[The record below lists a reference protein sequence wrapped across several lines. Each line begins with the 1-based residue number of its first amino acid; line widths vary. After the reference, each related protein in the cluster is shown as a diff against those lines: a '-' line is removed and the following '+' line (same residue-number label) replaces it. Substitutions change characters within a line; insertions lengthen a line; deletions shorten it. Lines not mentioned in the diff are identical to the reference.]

1 MVDVRERAGGQIGLR
16 DGDPQRGIRVH
27 VERHDER
34 PAVVNFAAFLAFG
47 VHGLAQHGLAVL
59 AERADGAK
67 RREVG
72 LDLHLERG
80 RGVVVALSSVAHR
93 PRRYV
98 LPGVSD
104 SVRWLMV
111 SPLYGVSCSPSFA
124 AYSPETTASVW
135 FSSDFGRRV
144 APPASLFFVLS
155 TLPSV
160 HGDAAAHVFLVIG
173 RVRIS
178 VGDFEALHCDVF
190 GVLQQDGLADARTGD
205 DGRGAFAV
213 RSDGDG
219 RVLGAFGVDDAGRS

>member
-1 MVDVRERAGGQIGLR
+1 MLL
-16 DGDPQRGIRVH
+16 P
-27 VERHDER
+27 
-34 PAVVNFAAFLAFG
+34 
-47 VHGLAQHGLAVL
+47 
-59 AERADGAK
+59 
-67 RREVG
+67 
-72 LDLHLERG
+72 
-80 RGVVVALSSVAHR
+80 SVAHR

-98 LPGVSD
+98 LPGVAD

-155 TLPSV
+155 ALPSV
-160 HGDAAAHVFLVIG
+160 QGDAAAHVFFVIG

-213 RSDGDG
+213 RSDGLGRAGAGGAGLEQQGLTGFEGDAVRRCQRVERG
-219 RVLGAFGVDDAGRS
+219 WLGFRVLRTPILAANHSH

>member
-1 MVDVRERAGGQIGLR
+1 MLL
-16 DGDPQRGIRVH
+16 P
-27 VERHDER
+27 
-34 PAVVNFAAFLAFG
+34 
-47 VHGLAQHGLAVL
+47 
-59 AERADGAK
+59 
-67 RREVG
+67 
-72 LDLHLERG
+72 
-80 RGVVVALSSVAHR
+80 SVAHR

-98 LPGVSD
+98 LPGVAD

-144 APPASLFFVLS
+144 APPVSLFFVLS

-219 RVLGAFGVDDAGRS
+219 RVLGVFGVDDAQAGLDRGAVDGLGRAGAGGAGLEQQGLTGFEGDAVRRCQRVERGWLGFRVLRTPILAANHSH

>member
-1 MVDVRERAGGQIGLR
+1 
-16 DGDPQRGIRVH
+16 
-27 VERHDER
+27 
-34 PAVVNFAAFLAFG
+34 
-47 VHGLAQHGLAVL
+47 
-59 AERADGAK
+59 
-67 RREVG
+67 
-72 LDLHLERG
+72 
-80 RGVVVALSSVAHR
+80 
-93 PRRYV
+93 
-98 LPGVSD
+98 
-104 SVRWLMV
+104 MV

-124 AYSPETTASVW
+124 AYSPETTASAW
-135 FSSDFGRRV
+135 FSSDFGHRV

-160 HGDAAAHVFLVIG
+160 HGDAAAHVFFVIG

-219 RVLGAFGVDDAGRS
+219 RVLGAFGVDDAQAGLDRGAVDGLVALVQVAPALSSRDSPALRVMPFAAVNELNGAGLASAS

>member
-1 MVDVRERAGGQIGLR
+1 
-16 DGDPQRGIRVH
+16 
-27 VERHDER
+27 
-34 PAVVNFAAFLAFG
+34 
-47 VHGLAQHGLAVL
+47 
-59 AERADGAK
+59 
-67 RREVG
+67 
-72 LDLHLERG
+72 
-80 RGVVVALSSVAHR
+80 
-93 PRRYV
+93 
-98 LPGVSD
+98 
-104 SVRWLMV
+104 MV

-144 APPASLFFVLS
+144 APPVSLFFVLS
-155 TLPSV
+155 ALPSV

-219 RVLGAFGVDDAGRS
+219 RGAFAVRSDGDGRVLGAFGVDDAQAGLDRGAVDGLGRAGAGGAGLEQQGLTGFEGDAVRRCQRVERGWLGFRVLRTPILAANHSH